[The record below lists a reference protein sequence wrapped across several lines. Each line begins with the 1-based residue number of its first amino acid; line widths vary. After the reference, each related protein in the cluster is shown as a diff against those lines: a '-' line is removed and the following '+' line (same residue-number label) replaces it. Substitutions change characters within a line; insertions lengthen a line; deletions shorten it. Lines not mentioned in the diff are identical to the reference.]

1 MTIIKLPVKNSKL
14 KNMKRIKV
22 GLNGF
27 GRIGRA
33 FTRIATLRDTFD
45 IVHINTRKTSN
56 EMLAYL
62 LKYDSTYRT
71 FPKNIKKTD
80 QGIEI
85 DGKQIT
91 ASQTDDPAQIAWDT
105 AGVDVVID
113 ATGAFSTKPDLM
125 KHVRG
130 SVKKVILTAPSKDDE
145 TPHLVLGV
153 NDDTFNF
160 QNEQV
165 ISNASCTT
173 NCASPLFKILNDH
186 FKVISGTLTTIHAMT
201 LTQSMLDDTGK
212 SFDRSRSAIQN
223 IVPST
228 SGAAK
233 AVVKTIPDLKGK
245 IEVGSIRVPVVT
257 GSLSDIS
264 VLVEKQTTVEE
275 VNQSFKQA
283 SETSMKGILQYTE
296 ETLVSS
302 DYIGSPYS
310 CTFDANY
317 TKVINGNFVKVY
329 GWYDN
334 EWGYSERLADLVEK
348 VSDYI

>member
-1 MTIIKLPVKNSKL
+1 
-14 KNMKRIKV
+14 MKRIKV

-45 IVHINTRKTSN
+45 IVHINTRKTTN

-71 FPKNIKKTD
+71 FSKNVTMTST
-80 QGIEI
+80 GIEVN
-85 DGKQIT
+85 GKQI
-91 ASQTDDPAQIAWDT
+91 ASSQTAEPEQIAWD
-105 AGVDVVID
+105 ASGVDVVID
-113 ATGAFSTKPDLM
+113 ATGAFNTKPDLM

-145 TPHLVLGV
+145 TPHVVLGV
-153 NDDTFNF
+153 NDTDFDF
-160 QNEQV
+160 QNEQI

-173 NCASPLFKILNDH
+173 NCASPMFKIINDH

-233 AVVKTIPDLKGK
+233 AVVKTIPELKGK

-264 VLVEKQTTVEE
+264 VLVEKPTTVEE
-275 VNQSFKQA
+275 VNQMFKQA
-283 SETSMKGILQYTE
+283 AENQMKGILQYTE

-302 DYIGSPYS
+302 DYIGAPYS

-317 TKVINGNFVKVY
+317 TKVINGNFLKVY

-348 VSDYI
+348 ISDVI